1 MKQALRICRRVE
13 SAFSGFQSAMRSAV
27 EFYWCLPFAQ
37 TGCDKRRNPPR
48 VTRHFT
54 SLTVDSSVFD
64 VHFVSGLE
72 LTAGILSLH
81 GLHSRR
87 GAFPVACNRFVACWA
102 VDRAALTPVF
112 PDPEKYSVAD
122 PYTFLSVALMVF
134 ILCAELLSV
143 DAHISRKVRTAR

>member
-54 SLTVDSSVFD
+54 SLTVDSSVFY

-87 GAFPVACNRFVACWA
+87 GAFPVACNRFVACRA

-112 PDPEKYSVAD
+112 PDPGKYSVAD

-143 DAHISRKVRTAR
+143 DAHISRKARTAR